1 MISLFAGGGARAAAL
16 YCGSVRY
23 AWLALSSLLVVAAAG
38 AGVYYLSR
46 EPAPAPGAPSLPR
59 VADERHYYV
68 LLTLVEVE
76 PAKWDADGSP
86 PDLFYRVRW
95 QGHDVFR
102 SATKKDTLL
111 AKWSN
116 ASVDALDIVK
126 SVSIDDSIKAARITA
141 RAGDRIEFAVYDKDL
156 GFDDAVGSW
165 TVAVDALEVGDRAW
179 RRPGG
184 RVVSAE
190 CRVLPIDDV
199 GFASL
204 TR

>member
-1 MISLFAGGGARAAAL
+1 MWTALGSLIA
-16 YCGSVRY
+16 
-23 AWLALSSLLVVAAAG
+23 VAAAG
-38 AGVYYLSR
+38 AGVYHLAC
-46 EPAPAPGAPSLPR
+46 EPGRAPAPPPPPR
-59 VADERHYYV
+59 VAEERHYYV

-76 PAKWDADGSP
+76 PGKWDADGSP

-95 QGHDVFR
+95 QGHEVFE

-116 ASVDALDIVK
+116 AALAPGDL
-126 SVSIDDSIKAARITA
+126 VSGVSLDDSIKAARITA
-141 RAGDRIEFAVYDKDL
+141 RAGDSIEFLVFDADV
-156 GFDDAVGSW
+156 GFDDPVGSW
-165 TVAVDALEVGDRAW
+165 TVAVGDLEVGDRAW
-179 RRPGG
+179 SRPGG
-184 RVVSAE
+184 RVVAAE

>member
-1 MISLFAGGGARAAAL
+1 
-16 YCGSVRY
+16 VRY
-23 AWLALSSLLVVAAAG
+23 AWIALGSLLVVAAAG
-38 AGVYYLSR
+38 AAVYLLGK
-46 EPAPAPGAPSLPR
+46 EPAPAPGPPPLPR
-59 VADERHYYV
+59 VAEERHYYV

-76 PAKWDADGSP
+76 PGKWDTDGSP

-95 QGHDVFR
+95 QGHDVFE

-116 ASVDALDIVK
+116 AAVAVGDIVN

-141 RAGDRIEFAVYDKDL
+141 RAGDKVEFAVFDADI
-156 GFDDAVGSW
+156 GFDDAIGSW
-165 TVAVDALEVGDRAW
+165 TVAVDALDVGDQAW
-179 RRPGG
+179 SRPGG
-184 RVVSAE
+184 KVIAAE